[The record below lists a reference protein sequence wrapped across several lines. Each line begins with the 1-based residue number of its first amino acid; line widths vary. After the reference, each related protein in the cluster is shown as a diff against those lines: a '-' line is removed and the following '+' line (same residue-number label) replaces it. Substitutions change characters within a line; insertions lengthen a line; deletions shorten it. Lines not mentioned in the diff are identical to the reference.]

1 MDDFEFRIQN
11 MKRAEHIAELRR
23 MNELIEALKRQV
35 IEGAERNKHLRE
47 ELEVL
52 RKNEDFWRAECR
64 RRSAEMASMSDAI
77 AEQRR
82 ELDKLRPKL
91 VSTRKIE

>member
-1 MDDFEFRIQN
+1 MDDFEFKIQN
-11 MKRAEHIAELRR
+11 MKRVEHIAELRS
-23 MNELIEALKRQV
+23 MNERIEALKRQV

-52 RKNEDFWRAECR
+52 RKNEEFWRSECR
-64 RRSAEMASMSDAI
+64 KRSAEMSNMSDTI

-82 ELDKLRPKL
+82 ELEKLRPKL